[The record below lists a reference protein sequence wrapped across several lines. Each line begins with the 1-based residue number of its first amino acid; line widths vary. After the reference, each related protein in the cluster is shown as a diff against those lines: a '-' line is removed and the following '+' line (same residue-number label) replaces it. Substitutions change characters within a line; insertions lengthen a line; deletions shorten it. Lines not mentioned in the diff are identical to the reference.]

1 MRTLICL
8 LILIAFSLNAFSQ
21 KVDENKLLYER
32 KVQQYTKMKKTGA
45 TLGII
50 GGGLT
55 AIGIA
60 LVASADWEEEVDEY
74 GYTTTTTDTSGTI
87 GILSLSAGI
96 PMAVTGIV
104 LSSVGNRKLKEY
116 SEKLENVNV
125 GYFKS
130 GQQKG
135 ITLAI
140 TF

>member
-1 MRTLICL
+1 MRTLFCL
-8 LILIAFSLNAFSQ
+8 LFMMAFSLNTFSQ
-21 KVDENKLLYER
+21 RVDENKLLYER
-32 KVQQYTKMKKTGA
+32 KVQQYTKMKKTGG

-55 AIGIA
+55 IVGVA
-60 LVASADWEEEVDEY
+60 LVASADWEDEVDEY
-74 GYTTTTTDTSGTI
+74 GYTTTTTDASGVL
-87 GILSLSAGI
+87 GIVSLSAGI

-104 LSSVGNRKLKEY
+104 LNSVGNRKLKEY
-116 SEKLENVNV
+116 TQKLENVNV

-130 GQQKG
+130 GQQNG